1 MANVWKQFADKI
13 ERYIQVFVVKLYPHP
28 FCTKKIN
35 VRHPKNY
42 LENAYQVALLFF
54 APSIQLSPLEVLI
67 K

>member
-13 ERYIQVFVVKLYPHP
+13 ERYIQVFVTHIR

>member
-13 ERYIQVFVVKLYPHP
+13 ERYIQVFVVKLFP

-35 VRHPKNY
+35 VRHTKNY